1 MKTVFEGTVNGKK
14 FDNVFDYNNALSHA
28 IQAGLQIN
36 ASSRTKTVLDDQPE
50 CECECACNGECECTC
65 NGECECTCN
74 QPEWFFGLEEGRE
87 LYYLDTLSPENLDNE
102 LQTWYDG
109 LENNRKSIFESMSN
123 FNQDDF
129 DCYKQDLMDVI
140 ENLNKDSNNI
150 NLVLN
155 SINSSL
161 AEKTNKL
168 DNLAEQIQALKT
180 EYDET
185 ANQKHELLEKQR
197 LVNGCNTLNN
207 MMLTH
212 YGEIIGEVE
221 RIQCTPNNDQPEE
234 QIKNENNSDILSR
247 IVGEL
252 DKVNIK
258 IDEKTRNLLNKL
270 FPSM

>member
-50 CECECACNGECECTC
+50 CECECTC

-150 NLVLN
+150 NLVHN

-197 LVNGCNTLNN
+197 LVNGCKSLNN
-207 MMLTH
+207 MMLNH

-221 RIQCTPNNDQPEE
+221 RIQCTPNNNQPEE
-234 QIKNENNSDILSR
+234 QIENENNSDILSK
-247 IVGEL
+247 IVEEL
-252 DKVNIK
+252 DKSNIK